1 MVSHLE
7 AMFPKGF
14 SQYVSCIT
22 CENFFGAFT
31 AEDVIYR
38 LYFPVIKFEIG

>member
-1 MVSHLE
+1 MVSHLV

-22 CENFFGAFT
+22 HENLFGAFT

-38 LYFPVIKFEIG
+38 

>member
-7 AMFPKGF
+7 GMFPKGF
-14 SQYVSCIT
+14 SQYVSSIIR
-22 CENFFGAFT
+22 ENVFGAFT

-38 LYFPVIKFEIG
+38 